1 MIIIG
6 IETSCDETAVAVVK
20 DGKEILS
27 NLVASQIDLHQS
39 FGGVVPEVASRRH
52 LEVINPLIAETLKEN
67 NISLQDISAVAVTQG
82 PGLEGALLV
91 GIAVAKTIS
100 FSLNIPII
108 PVNHIESHI
117 YANFLEQGFSLPSIC
132 LVVSGGH
139 TDLFIMDES
148 YNFKLLGRTRDDAA
162 GEALD
167 KGAKLLG
174 LPYPGGPVIDKLAK
188 EGNSEFVNFPRAYL
202 GKDSFDFSFSGLKTS
217 LLNYLK
223 KNPQSARPELCS
235 GTPNPQS
242 LSDICASYQQAVVDV
257 LVKKTVLAAQKFGIS
272 NILIGGGVG
281 ANSKLREEFK
291 RKEKEFNLHIKYPSP
306 ELCTD
311 NAAMVAVCG
320 YYKMKNGG
328 NFGLDFD
335 ALPYFEVMS

>member
-1 MIIIG
+1 MIILG

-20 DGKEILS
+20 DGKKVLS
-27 NLVASQIDLHQS
+27 NLVASQIDLHQT

-52 LEVINPLIAETLKEN
+52 LEVINPLIAEALKES
-67 NISLQDISAVAVTQG
+67 NISLKDISAVAVTQG

-117 YANFLEQGFSLPSIC
+117 YANFLEQGFSLPSVC

-188 EGNSEFVNFPRAYL
+188 EGNSDFINFPRAYL
-202 GKDSFDFSFSGLKTS
+202 SKDSFDFSFSGLKTS

-223 KNPQSARPELCS
+223 KNPQPAIR
-235 GTPNPQS
+235 NPQL
-242 LSDICASYQQAVVDV
+242 LSDICASYQQAVIDV
-257 LVKKTVLAAQKFGIS
+257 LVKKTISASEKFDLK

-281 ANSKLREEFK
+281 ANSKLREDFK
-291 RKEKEFNLHIKYPSP
+291 RKEKEFNLNILYPSL

-311 NAAMVAVCG
+311 NAVMVAVCG
-320 YYKMKNGG
+320 YYKMKSGG

-335 ALPYFEVMS
+335 ALPYFEIAS